1 MWNRSLYSFV
11 AVCVISNM
19 TQNSN
24 AWFESYWGWGKGG
37 ARGGRSQGQH
47 RSLAKG
53 MGRSVSFLWGPMTA
67 LLGALMWAWLF
78 ETSQLLFTLEAAA
91 LNLLNQSFFAVTHAP
106 SSVYKW

>member
-1 MWNRSLYSFV
+1 MHGLNHTGV
-11 AVCVISNM
+11 
-19 TQNSN
+19 
-24 AWFESYWGWGKGG
+24 
-37 ARGGRSQGQH
+37 GGRGERGVADHRAQH